1 MTPSTPSKLHTPT
14 VRERILSGTD
24 DITDLGAPVGLG
36 SRATSFYERTQEN
49 STFRPLTAGGIR
61 QSIFVLVQ
69 TSLGGGILTIA
80 YMMRLSGVLLG
91 TLLLI
96 ITGIVAWV
104 SMDVLMKC
112 AVKQHRYTLGS
123 LMSCVFGQ
131 GIGVAMDLMLFL
143 YGNGSLITYFIFLGD
158 FIPTIFEC
166 LSQGTYSEHERD
178 ELRTRCLVGALLLV
192 MGASLPRD
200 LSGLR
205 FLSPVMAVGILYTEA
220 IVVWKCV
227 SYNLPSEWSLEEM
240 EDDFRMKK
248 VELWNLDFFDL
259 LQAFSLCVFSYV
271 CHLNVTPVAK
281 ELANPEDRRIEK
293 ISFRVVVVQFF
304 IYLILAVGGYLT
316 FGDKTAPN
324 LLTNYAADDPWI
336 LASRIGLTFTIL
348 VAVATNTNP
357 TVRACLCLLEEF
369 FPSIKEPTAG
379 LNTQPFLET
388 PQTPPLIKRNL
399 SEEPQ
404 CRRYLRYFLSISCLT
419 MDTTI
424 AICVRDVASV
434 VGFLGAT
441 MGTLMMMVIPGL
453 LVYKMDIFSVT
464 MSRLIILL
472 FVVSAAFNCFAVF
485 H

>member
-1 MTPSTPSKLHTPT
+1 MGPSKLHTPT

-91 TLLLI
+91 TFLLVL
-96 ITGIVAWV
+96 TGVVAMV
-104 SMDVLMKC
+104 SMEVLMKC

-131 GIGVAMDLMLFL
+131 GIGVALDLMLFL

-158 FIPTIFEC
+158 FIPTIFEG
-166 LSQGTYSEHERD
+166 LSQGTYSEHDRD
-178 ELRTRCLVGALLLV
+178 ELRTRCLVGALLIV

-205 FLSPVMAVGILYTEA
+205 FLSPVMAIGILYTE
-220 IVVWKCV
+220 VVVVVKCGI
-227 SYNLPSEWSLEEM
+227 SNWPSEWSLEDL

-248 VELWNLDFFDL
+248 VELLNLDGF

-293 ISFRVVVVQFF
+293 ISWRVVAVQFF
-304 IYLILAVGGYLT
+304 IYFLLAVGGYLT

-369 FPSIKEPTAG
+369 FPSIKEPTAEG
-379 LNTQPFLET
+379 LKTQPFLET

-399 SEEPQ
+399 LQEPQ
-404 CRRYLRYFLSISCLT
+404 CRRYLRYFLSIACLT
-419 MDTTI
+419 MDTMI
-424 AICVRDVASV
+424 AICVKDVASV

-453 LVYKMDIFSVT
+453 LVYKMEVFS
-464 MSRLIILL
+464 SGWSILFILL
-472 FVVSAAFNCFAVF
+472 FVSSAAVNCLAVF